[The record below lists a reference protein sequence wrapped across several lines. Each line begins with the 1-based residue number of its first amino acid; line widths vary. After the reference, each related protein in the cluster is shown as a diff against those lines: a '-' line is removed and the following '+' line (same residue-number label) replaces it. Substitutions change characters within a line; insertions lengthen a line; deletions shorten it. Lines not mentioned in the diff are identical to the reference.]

1 MTISGPSTSYLP
13 GHFPVTEDTRTASST
28 ASKASS
34 ALLAL
39 VAGCSAVVA
48 LSASNIP
55 VPQDGAR
62 IQLWMGFMKPYVK
75 FLYMGLPGVTTLLI
89 AVSYRTYNW

>member
-1 MTISGPSTSYLP
+1 MLKKNIFETICRKHQVRKSLKPPPPVIFMTISGPSTSYLLR
-13 GHFPVTEDTRTASST
+13 HFPVTEDTRTASST

-39 VAGCSAVVA
+39 VAGCSTVVA

-62 IQLWMGFMKPYVK
+62 IQL
-75 FLYMGLPGVTTLLI
+75 
-89 AVSYRTYNW
+89 

>member
-1 MTISGPSTSYLP
+1 MTISGPSTGYLLR
-13 GHFPVTEDTRTASST
+13 HFPVTEDTRTASST

-55 VPQDGAR
+55 VPQDGSQ
-62 IQLWMGFMKPYVK
+62 QL
-75 FLYMGLPGVTTLLI
+75 
-89 AVSYRTYNW
+89 